1 MSERSDIAERVAVLF
16 RTNEMTTP
24 YGGDVIKAGQKYT
37 VLFSKPAILDGV
49 VNVFGPKF
57 IQISYQTQYRELPN
71 RDNRVFESEADAQQF
86 LLEAFVFRNFQA
98 ALAIPT
104 KSK

>member
-1 MSERSDIAERVAVLF
+1 MSERSEIAERIAVLF

-37 VLFSKPAILDGV
+37 VLFSKPAILDGA

-57 IQISYQTQYRELPN
+57 IQVTYQTQFRDLPN
-71 RDNRVFESEADAQQF
+71 RDNRVFETEVDAMTF

-98 ALAIPT
+98 ALAVPV
-104 KSK
+104 KPK

>member
-1 MSERSDIAERVAVLF
+1 MSERSDIAERIAVLF

-24 YGGDVIKAGQKYT
+24 YGGDVIKSGPKYS
-37 VLFSKPAILDGV
+37 VLFSKPSILDGV

-57 IQISYQTQYRELPN
+57 IQVTYQTQFRDLPN
-71 RDNRVFESEADAQQF
+71 RDNRVFENEVHAMQF

-98 ALAIPT
+98 ALSVPT
-104 KSK
+104 KPK